1 MDYKNEFEFAQNA
14 DQNDRFRDFRDLFY
28 FPQLNGKDALY
39 FTGNS
44 LGLQTKSTAACIKQ
58 ELDDWAKHGVEGH
71 FNAKN
76 PWFAYHEWFAKPLSK
91 IVGALPSEV
100 VAMNQLTVNLHLLM
114 VSFYRPTPRKFKIL
128 CEARAFPSDQYA
140 LESQVRFHGFAP
152 EDAIIEIVPRPGEYC
167 IREEDILEAIDTHA
181 DELAL
186 VLMGGVNY
194 VTGQFFNLE
203 KITHAG
209 HLVNALVGFDLAHA
223 AGNVPLMLHDWD
235 VDFACWC
242 SYKYLNS
249 GPGGVGGVFVHEK
262 HHQLDWPRFAG
273 WWGHNK
279 QERFKME
286 KHFKPIE
293 SAEAWQM
300 SNAPVISMAAHRAAL
315 EVFEKTEMSLL
326 RAKSLQLT
334 GFMEFLILETEQQ
347 LREKGFHHKS
357 LEIITPRD
365 TAHRGCQLSVV
376 ANGFGKALHQDLINQ
391 GVISDWREPNVIR
404 FAPVP
409 LYNSFK
415 DVFEFGKILQRI
427 VLSN

>member
-1 MDYKNEFEFAQNA
+1 
-14 DQNDRFRDFRDLFY
+14 
-28 FPQLNGKDALY
+28 
-39 FTGNS
+39 
-44 LGLQTKSTAACIKQ
+44 
-58 ELDDWAKHGVEGH
+58 
-71 FNAKN
+71 
-76 PWFAYHEWFAKPLSK
+76 
-91 IVGALPSEV
+91 
-100 VAMNQLTVNLHLLM
+100 M